1 MNKILRFSLVS
12 LLTLFFGTTFAQTT
26 FDFDNDYQSL
36 FPTLPGTSSSD
47 SNDGDFT
54 EPTTCTLNGISVT
67 VSAADEGVSNANRI
81 WTNTPRLRMYS
92 GTLTVTAPEGKNL
105 SSIEFV
111 NGKWNAGNTA
121 SAGTLDGANWTGQAN
136 SVVISIGGNT
146 QINSITVYLE
156 GETPQPVEKAVYKK
170 AAEVEH
176 FKKYLLV
183 AENEGKLYIA
193 KPLDKDY
200 GYLYVEEAEVNEDG
214 AIELPVDKDYAFQ
227 FMNYEANASLYSII
241 QPDGRYLYQQGEFDS
256 FNVDADPDAEVYWSV
271 EPNADG
277 TFKITHTGVNKYVQY
292 SVKYNSFGSYADESG
307 LMPYLYALDDG
318 TTGISNVTVG
328 KFDENAPVY
337 NLAGQRVSKDTKGIL
352 IQNGKKFVNK

>member
-36 FPTLPGTSSSD
+36 FPTLPGTSSGD

-121 SAGTLDGANWTGQAN
+121 SAGTLDGANWTGLAN

-183 AENEGKLYIA
+183 AENEGTENEVIKL
-193 KPLDKDY
+193 
-200 GYLYVEEAEVNEDG
+200 
-214 AIELPVDKDYAFQ
+214 VDKKVWRNYNIFRDGELVIDHIVAKLSENAF
-227 FMNYEANASLYSII
+227 NELKAAGGILYLGDKELTNGFPYDATMIYTIKFNGLPLVSCNWARPNKSARSII
-241 QPDGRYLYQQGEFDS
+241 MVL
-256 FNVDADPDAEVYWSV
+256 
-271 EPNADG
+271 
-277 TFKITHTGVNKYVQY
+277 
-292 SVKYNSFGSYADESG
+292 
-307 LMPYLYALDDG
+307 ALD
-318 TTGISNVTVG
+318 TSRPFSMMVEH
-328 KFDENAPVY
+328 KSR
-337 NLAGQRVSKDTKGIL
+337 LKRW
-352 IQNGKKFVNK
+352 